1 MRRCRSAIRALT
13 TSLRALMPDSNQFH
27 RFVLTM
33 QSPWNL
39 PGQTVHNW
47 HNKFSVSG
55 SINMNDADAEAT
67 ALDLWKPIRDLTT
80 NKTSLIGWSFYLS
93 GSNVA
98 ATVMT
103 YAAGVHTGT
112 LGGYSSN
119 SAPGNQLEVC
129 ILARSAVGKNTLGKP
144 VYLRKWIHDVLQNV
158 GDPNSHEPLISEA
171 GTLTPWNAGAGPHQ
185 VVPIDPTSGDAGSGW
200 HLEQHLF
207 THQLRRGPRR
217 KVKTADGLSV
227 SDALQDLAALRALI
241 GKIPVE

>member
-1 MRRCRSAIRALT
+1 MA
-13 TSLRALMPDSNQFH
+13 DSTQFH

-39 PGQTVHNW
+39 PGSTEHQW

-67 ALDLWKPIRDLTT
+67 ALDLWQPIRDMTT
-80 NKTSLIGWSFYLS
+80 NKTSLLGWSFYLS
-93 GSNVA
+93 GSSVA
-98 ATVMT
+98 QTVKS

-112 LGGYSSN
+112 LGAYVSN
-119 SAPGNQLEVC
+119 AAPSCQLEVC
-129 ILARSAVGKNTLGKP
+129 ILARSPVGKNTLGKP
-144 VYLRKWIHDVLQNV
+144 VYLRKWIHDVLASPT
-158 GDPNSHEPLISEA
+158 DPNSHEPLVSES
-171 GTLTPWNAGAGPHQ
+171 GTLAKWNAGAGPHQ
-185 VVPIDPTSGDAGSGW
+185 VVPVDPTSGDAGSGW
-200 HLEQHLF
+200 VLEQHLF

-217 KVKTADGLSV
+217 KIKSAPGLSV